1 MDAYISEAQVLIS
14 CDTVD
19 VLHTDIIQPGH
30 KTICS
35 AMITIE
41 RDRYPT
47 RSVKGKLD
55 SCGSVSI
62 AHENLMIKI
71 KAARNYKLPPI
82 RLRGIGGKTQMLKKV
97 GILRIKQ
104 SAEDYCDLM
113 CYVFNETIGQTTEML
128 LISMSAV
135 MQAKINILYHMSK

>member
-1 MDAYISEAQVLIS
+1 MDAYISEAQVMS

-19 VLHTDIIQPGH
+19 VLHTDIIKPGH

-41 RDRYPT
+41 RDEHPT

-71 KAARNYKLPPI
+71 KAARHYKLPPI
-82 RLRGIGGKTQMLKKV
+82 RLRGI
-97 GILRIKQ
+97 
-104 SAEDYCDLM
+104 
-113 CYVFNETIGQTTEML
+113 
-128 LISMSAV
+128 
-135 MQAKINILYHMSK
+135 